1 MKKKALL
8 IFTLIFWLVGAC
20 TFLSMKVEQEM
31 IPQVTSMEPDR
42 GAGWDKD
49 PTLPADCIIEDENG
63 QHVYSIYEGTG
74 WEAGTRAAEVSGWF
88 QMEDKIDRKSV
99 V

>member
-31 IPQVTSMEPDR
+31 IPQVTAVEPDR
-42 GAGWDKD
+42 GVGWDKD
-49 PTLPADCIIEDENG
+49 PTLPQTALLRTKTASTSTA
-63 QHVYSIYEGTG
+63 Y
-74 WEAGTRAAEVSGWF
+74 TRAPAGRPGPGRQRSAAGFRW
-88 QMEDKIDRKSV
+88 RTR
-99 V
+99 

>member
-31 IPQVTSMEPDR
+31 IPQVTAVEPDR

-49 PTLPADCIIEDENG
+49 PTLPADCIIED
-63 QHVYSIYEGTG
+63 
-74 WEAGTRAAEVSGWF
+74 
-88 QMEDKIDRKSV
+88 
-99 V
+99 